1 MREVTRYVAFDDK
14 EFTTRDECERYEA
27 EHGDVLLLG
36 MDMQTIE
43 ALRRGDPEQVMRALA
58 IERFGR
64 MLAKLRIQSGGL
76 MRRRKPKGGAAATLA
91 NETPPSPIVSRA
103 GNARPRIEYTDRF
116 NGDPPPGRSALD
128 RERATRDRLS

>member
-14 EFTTRDECERYEA
+14 EFATREECERYEA
-27 EHGDVLLLG
+27 EHGDVLLLA

-43 ALRRGDPEQVMRALA
+43 ALRRGDPEQAARALA

-64 MLAKLRIQSGGL
+64 MLTKIRIESGGL
-76 MRRRKPKGGAAATLA
+76 MRRRKPRAATTVA
-91 NETPPSPIVSRA
+91 DETSPSPMVARA
-103 GNARPRIEYTDRF
+103 ANASPRIAYTDRL

-128 RERATRDRLS
+128 RERATH

>member
-14 EFTTRDECERYEA
+14 EFATRDECERYEA

-64 MLAKLRIQSGGL
+64 MLAKLRIQSGGV
-76 MRRRKPKGGAAATLA
+76 MRRRKSKGGPAITLA
-91 NETPPSPIVSRA
+91 NETPASPTVSQA
-103 GNARPRIEYTDRF
+103 ANARPRFEYTDRV

-128 RERATRDRLS
+128 RERATSTRDV